1 LNPIATPLVFR
12 SPVAVFIAVGM
23 VVALVVHGLSW
34 MLMSML
40 LSPSTALEQSSRQVG
55 LAVWWVAASIFLWSV
70 QSPGSRF
77 KAALLSVGCVL
88 FTGFVGTLAVV
99 FAQIQNPN
107 DYSAG
112 VHIVVLLGV
121 LIAQTLLALP
131 ACAVLQW
138 IVLRPNRLG
147 SAASGSGP
155 GFESS

>member
-1 LNPIATPLVFR
+1 LSHTSAPLVFR

-23 VVALVVHGLSW
+23 IFALVVHGVSW
-34 MLMSML
+34 MLVTMI
-40 LSPSTALEQSSRQVG
+40 LSPSSALDQSSRQVG
-55 LAVWWVAASIFLWSV
+55 LAVWWVAASIFLWSI

-77 KAALLSVGCVL
+77 KAAMMSVGCVL

-147 SAASGSGP
+147 SAVPVTGSEP
-155 GFESS
+155 S